1 MRQLFFYGTLRDPA
15 VLAVVLGRPAER
27 ISIRPAVLPDFEVCA
42 VTGREFPFA
51 TPKKGASA
59 EGVLVSGLSDSDVA
73 RLEFYEGAYLFD
85 LVAVS
90 VENDGKA
97 IKAELFVTDHAGWQ
111 ADGPWSLKRWID
123 WDQGVSA
130 MAAVEVMDYFGKRPA
145 HEVFPHYPTLRM
157 RAQSR
162 LAAQNACRPP
172 GGLHANL
179 PRPDVKTLDHRRP
192 YLGFFGL
199 EERRLKFRKFDGSM
213 SRAVHRAVFLS
224 ADAVTVL
231 PYDPVS
237 DHVLLIEQFRVGPLG
252 RGDPYPWCL
261 EPIAG
266 RVDAGETYEQAARR
280 EAREE
285 SGLRLDHLEK
295 IGDYY
300 SSPGA
305 LSEFLVSFI
314 GIAPLDPAQAGVHGL
329 DSEAEDIRSLIIPF
343 KRLMQAVDEGG
354 IDTGPLLLS
363 ALWLA
368 RHRARLRA
376 VRE

>member
-15 VLAVVLGRPAER
+15 VLTVVLGRPVEH
-27 ISIRPAVLPDFEVCA
+27 ITIRPARLPDYEVCA
-42 VTGREFPFA
+42 VKGREFPFA
-51 TPKKGASA
+51 RATKGRSA
-59 EGVLVSGLSDSDVA
+59 DGILVSGLSDEDVA

-85 LVAVS
+85 LVEVT
-90 VENDGKA
+90 VETGGKTA
-97 IKAELFVTDHAGWQ
+97 QAELFVTAHQGWQ
-111 ADGPWSLKRWID
+111 ADGPWSLERWIA

-130 MAAVEVMDYFGKRPA
+130 LAAIEVMEYFGKRA
-145 HEVFPHYPTLRM
+145 AEEVFPYYPTLRM

-162 LAAQNACRPP
+162 LAAQNAARPK
-172 GGLHANL
+172 GGLHADL
-179 PRPDVKTLDHRRP
+179 AQPDVDTLDHRRP
-192 YLGFFGL
+192 YLGFFAL

-213 SRAVHRAVFLS
+213 SGEVERAVFLS

-266 RVDAGETYEQAARR
+266 RVDSGESYEQAAKR
-280 EAREE
+280 EAYEE
-285 SGLRLDHLEK
+285 SGLTLRRLEK

-305 LSEFLVSFI
+305 LSEFLVSFL
-314 GIAPLDPAQAGVHGL
+314 GIAALDPTQAGIHGL

-343 KRLMQAVDEGG
+343 QRLMQAVDEGG

-368 RHRARLRA
+368 RNRARLREG
-376 VRE
+376 RE

>member
-15 VLAVVLGRPAER
+15 VLTAVLGRPSDQ
-27 ISIRPAVLPDFEVCA
+27 ISIRSATLPDYEICA
-42 VTGREFPFA
+42 VKGREFPFA
-51 TPKKGASA
+51 RAAKGGVA
-59 EGVLVSGLSDSDVA
+59 EGVLVSGLSEEDVA

-85 LVAVS
+85 LVEVT
-90 VENDGKA
+90 VETDGKPA
-97 IKAELFVTDHAGWQ
+97 KAELFVTAHHGWQ
-111 ADGPWSLKRWID
+111 ADGPWSLERWIA

-130 MAAVEVMDYFGKRPA
+130 LAALEVMDYFGKRAA
-145 HEVFPHYPTLRM
+145 HEVFPFYPTLRM
-157 RAQSR
+157 RAESR
-162 LAAQNACRPP
+162 LAAQEAERPK

-179 PRPDVKTLDHRRP
+179 PQPDVDTLDHRRP
-192 YLGFFGL
+192 YLGFFAL

-213 SRAVHRAVFLS
+213 SGEVDRAVFLS

-231 PYDPVS
+231 PYDPGS

-266 RVDAGETYEQAARR
+266 RVDSGESYEQAAMR
-280 EAREE
+280 EAQEE
-285 SGLRLDHLEK
+285 SGLTLDRLEK

-305 LSEFLVSFI
+305 LSEFLVSYV
-314 GIAPLDPAQAGVHGL
+314 GIVTLDPKQAGIHGL
-329 DSEAEDIRSLIIPF
+329 DSEAEDIRTLIIPF
-343 KRLMQAVDEGG
+343 ERLMQAVDEGG

-368 RHRARLRA
+368 RNRARLR
-376 VRE
+376 EGHE